1 MFVNSCKIAHAER
14 HVTTKNHIR
23 EQQYHFMKQ
32 QRLKSLEVAAIFFPI
47 LESLLLHEKVL
58 LLFDVTFGLDMP
70 LSVSNSVRVD
80 SSSAILALEY
90 ASFTYEL
97 QALSSKLL

>member
-1 MFVNSCKIAHAER
+1 MASILC
-14 HVTTKNHIR
+14 
-23 EQQYHFMKQ
+23 
-32 QRLKSLEVAAIFFPI
+32 SI

-70 LSVSNSVRVD
+70 LSVSNPVRVD

-90 ASFTYEL
+90 ASFTYVL
-97 QALSSKLL
+97 QALSSKLLQL